1 MRCPICGKEM
11 GVDDNIVIFRG
22 ENIKMA
28 ERGQESIK
36 AMSQEKHEAIH
47 QGKEAET
54 IVDLPADLQAVYNVL
69 HLTEKQFEVLDTFL
83 EKALVALANQ
93 VKYEKIIDDMAEE
106 IADCAEIGLYCD
118 GCQDFEDENEDCL
131 GTSSDKCRVHIGK
144 YYKQRAGLGGEE

>member
-69 HLTEKQFEVLDTFL
+69 HLTEKQFEVLDNFL
-83 EKALVALANQ
+83 EKALVALMRQ
-93 VKYEKIIDDMAEE
+93 PKYEKIIADMAEE
-106 IADCAEIGLYCD
+106 ISDCAEIGIYCN
-118 GCQDFEDENEDCL
+118 GCQYFEGENEDCEA
-131 GTSSDKCRVHIGK
+131 TSSIECRAHIVK
-144 YYKQRAGLGGEE
+144 YYKQRAGIEG